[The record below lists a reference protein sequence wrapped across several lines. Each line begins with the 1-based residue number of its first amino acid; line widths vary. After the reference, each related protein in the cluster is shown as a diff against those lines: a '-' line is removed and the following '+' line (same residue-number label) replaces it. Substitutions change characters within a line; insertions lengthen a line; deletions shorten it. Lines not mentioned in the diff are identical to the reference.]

1 MFATAHWFDAWM
13 SRTALAGGVLLLL
26 GLLGMLFF
34 RQPARRQRW
43 GELAVL
49 SSLLVAILAALP
61 AWWGLAAA
69 TTPSA
74 PKPATVEPVASDPL
88 DFVEEPTE
96 APIIVGLL
104 DADEMEWLAEEG
116 EQPLAAPESLASAA
130 AETRRIPWLTIV
142 AVVYATLM
150 LVLLLRCLV
159 GYFALWR
166 MCKNAHAAP
175 ARVRKLLAD
184 LTPAGQPVPLLAVTD
199 RLRTPVSFGLRRP
212 TILLPAGF
220 CQPGHDLAV
229 ASVLVHELTHLQ
241 RRDAWSC
248 LLLAISQSVYF
259 YQPWFWWLKKQVRLA
274 QEFIADAAAARVLPA
289 VDYAQ
294 YLVHLSSQANPGSL
308 AASRANGVFQSPSD
322 LARRI
327 EMLLNP
333 SSRLERFAPRG
344 WSLLAA
350 GLFIGAGTLMSGVR
364 LHAEDEPAP
373 PKADGLRS
381 AKVITLEDEE
391 CKECQDQLVEAD
403 VALSFAFSE
412 DEGEKGQRRVWV
424 VASPEAEHLA
434 KLEKALEAL
443 KAAAKKLGDE
453 VPEEVRQ
460 QLRDVEKQL
469 AEARARTRTL
479 PARVAVGGRMAEA
492 QSNAANAEVARQR
505 LAEAQR
511 RAAAQKE
518 RIDAELRRLRAE
530 AESLA
535 AQTKRRLNQLANSD
549 MDETKRLQ
557 ELETLR
563 ALMSKSKELKSRI
576 AQTEKQAEAEAAN
589 LKRAETEREI
599 AKPKESE
606 VVRTPRAPAPP
617 TPPAPPMAGLPG
629 QRSFG
634 PPLTHLP
641 RQQTFYHQPLLINRL
656 GLRLEPVPAVLAHQ
670 MKLEEGKGLVI
681 MEVRP
686 ESPTADKLR
695 KFDVLLEVDGNAVKA
710 DAISFAREVGKI
722 KTEEPIRLRVLR
734 GGKLILLEDVKLPSS
749 KDAPEARWVEV
760 PPGMQPGELQFRLY
774 RDSVAPQQQHDKVR
788 SQPQVERW
796 KLETLPPKT
805 SMPKIEVEVDQLNQA
820 QVESLKKLK
829 ELKLDT
835 KAIEKF
841 SQGKVEAEIRGRIDG
856 LEDKVELMVT
866 PSFLKNLE
874 EAKVNISKV
883 APSSGKSDSSRRNVS
898 LMISRNDKEL
908 RIRQQE
914 DQETI
919 VVRAKIDGGKT
930 IIERIEI
937 DDGSK
942 KVKTFKSMDEVD
954 APFRAKIRK
963 LLEAAE
969 QGESR
974 AGDGSI

>member
-74 PKPATVEPVASDPL
+74 PKPATVEPAPPAPL

-175 ARVRKLLAD
+175 ARVRKLLAE

-220 CQPGHDLAV
+220 CQPGQDLAV

-373 PKADGLRS
+373 PKADALRT
-381 AKVITLEDEE
+381 AKVITVDAEE

-412 DEGEKGQRRVWV
+412 DEGEKGPRRVWV

-443 KAAAKKLGDE
+443 KAAAKKLGDD

-492 QSNAANAEVARQR
+492 QSTAANAEMARR

-576 AQTEKQAEAEAAN
+576 AQTEKQAQVEAAN
-589 LKRAETEREI
+589 LKIAETERET

-606 VVRTPRAPAPP
+606 MVRIPRAPAPP
-617 TPPAPPMAGLPG
+617 TPPAPPLAGLPG
-629 QRSFG
+629 QRSFM
-634 PPLTHLP
+634 PLRGGFP
-641 RQQTFYHQPLLINRL
+641 GQQNFLLQPQVISRL
-656 GLRLEPVPAVLAHQ
+656 GVRLEPVPAVLAHQ
-670 MKLEEGKGLVI
+670 MKLEEGQGLVI

-686 ESPTADKLR
+686 ESRAADKLR
-695 KFDVLLEVDGNAVKA
+695 KFDVLLELDGNRVKA
-710 DAISFAREVGKI
+710 DAVSFARELGEI
-722 KTEEPIRLRVLR
+722 KAEEPIRLRVLR
-734 GGKLILLEDVKLPSS
+734 GGKVILLEDVKLPSD
-749 KDAPEARWVEV
+749 KDAPEARWIEV
-760 PPGMQPGELQFRLY
+760 PPGTQPGEVQFRLH
-774 RDSVAPQQQHDKVR
+774 RDSFVPRQQHDKVR
-788 SQPQVERW
+788 TQPQVERW
-796 KLETLPPKT
+796 KLETHPPKT

-841 SQGKVEAEIRGRIDG
+841 SQGKVEAEIRGRMDG
-856 LEDKVELMVT
+856 LADKIELMVT
-866 PSFLKNLE
+866 PGVLKNLE

-919 VVRAKIDGGKT
+919 VVRAKIEGGKT

-942 KVKTFKSMDEVD
+942 KVKIFKSMDEVD

-963 LLEAAE
+963 LLEAAD
-969 QGESR
+969 QGDSR